1 MPFQELRDALG
12 ILAMPLHAQRQRLQ
26 TLQEQPG
33 IERGCS
39 GTDVSQQL
47 YASLDNICQGSQCLD
62 IAQTMIRGIGLNK
75 PREASVGPIELA
87 AIDDDTANGCAMP
100 PDELGCRMYDN
111 I

>member
-33 IERGCS
+33 IEGGCS

-47 YASLDNICQGSQCLD
+47 YASLDNICQDRKSTRLNSSHQIISYAVFCLKKKTKL
-62 IAQTMIRGIGLNK
+62 QPLNK
-75 PREASVGPIELA
+75 LLHTLCNHVDI
-87 AIDDDTANGCAMP
+87 I
-100 PDELGCRMYDN
+100 
-111 I
+111 